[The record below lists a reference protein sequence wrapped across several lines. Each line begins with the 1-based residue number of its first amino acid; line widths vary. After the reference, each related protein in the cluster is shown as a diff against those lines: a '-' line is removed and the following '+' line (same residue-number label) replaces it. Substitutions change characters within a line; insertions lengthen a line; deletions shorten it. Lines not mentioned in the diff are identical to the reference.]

1 MDGAG
6 VWVDFSLLRL
16 PELAREL
23 RFTGVVVGDPPLVKA
38 RCSLRSDE
46 TMLVVRRMRSTS
58 RVDAPDILCA
68 VWVWMGPEV
77 LVPRRLPSCGTGL
90 RRGTGPGVVVG
101 DRTPPPLVKARC
113 SLRLRSISRVA
124 APDILSTLHNSKK
137 QAASMAT
144 SKTPAPNEQ
153 GSMSSARVSSHIV
166 RVEHNSRQ
174 RLSPRSALLACR
186 LSFGVVWSFSFAP

>member
-38 RCSLRSDE
+38 RCSLGSDE
-46 TMLVVRRMRSTS
+46 TMSFVRRMRTTS
-58 RVDAPDILCA
+58 RVAAPDILCA
-68 VWVWMGPEV
+68 VCVWMGPEV
-77 LVPRRLPSCGTGL
+77 RVPRRLPSCRTGL
-90 RRGTGPGVVVG
+90 RRGTEPGVVVG
-101 DRTPPPLVKARC
+101 DPTLPPLVKARC

-144 SKTPAPNEQ
+144 SKT
-153 GSMSSARVSSHIV
+153 MSSAGVSSHIV

-186 LSFGVVWSFSFAP
+186 LSVPRDSLGRLWVQTVTPFA